1 MWMVVG
7 LGNPGRRYERS
18 RHNVGFEV
26 VDRLAADA
34 GVTFRRRWRAKALVA
49 RAELAGQDA
58 VLVKPETYMNRSG
71 FSVSTLLRR
80 QGVGVDRLLVVVDDV
95 DLDLG
100 RLRVRAKGSAG
111 SHNGLKSIVGA
122 LGSTEFARV
131 RVGVGGKPEGGDM
144 VDHVLRPVG
153 SKERATLAEAV
164 VTAAEAVEAVLR
176 EGPDWAMN
184 KFNG

>member
-1 MWMVVG
+1 MVVG

-34 GVTFRRRWRAKALVA
+34 GGAFRRRWRAKALVA
-49 RAELAGQDA
+49 RVELAGQDA

-71 FSVSTLLRR
+71 FAVSTLLRR
-80 QGVGVDRLLVVVDDV
+80 QGLGVDRLLVVVDDV

-100 RLRVRAKGSAG
+100 RLRIRAKGSAG
-111 SHNGLKSIVGA
+111 SHNGLKSIVAA

-144 VDHVLRPVG
+144 VDHVLRPMS
-153 SKERATLAEAV
+153 SKERATLAETV
-164 VTAAEAVEAVLR
+164 VAATEAVEAVLR
-176 EGPDWAMN
+176 EGLDWAMN